1 MIAPYIPYVQKVTIK
16 KEDYNKWAEIVRSEQ
31 MDSRDQ
37 VKLFDDNP
45 DFAQWYFTHFKNPR

>member
-1 MIAPYIPYVQKVTIK
+1 MNDIK

-37 VKLFDDNP
+37 VKLFEDNP
-45 DFAQWYFTHFKNPR
+45 DFANSYFTHFRTPR